1 MLAKTVYYE
10 RRVEHNYWKKTVVST
25 GCGLFVV
32 VCLFFGLLFF
42 CCFFGGGWGG
52 GSVLLTKS
60 PLTSVLTHFIDTQLI
75 LNCLVYCIDTQL
87 TLNYFVSFR

>member
-32 VCLFFGLLFF
+32 VCLFFGLLLLFLLLLF
-42 CCFFGGGWGG
+42 CGGVLGRGERFVDKKPLDVCF
-52 GSVLLTKS
+52 
-60 PLTSVLTHFIDTQLI
+60 D
-75 LNCLVYCIDTQL
+75 
-87 TLNYFVSFR
+87 SFY